1 MPFNRCR
8 VGATR
13 EVQGSGRQ
21 EAVSNALI
29 RRNRKAGTS
38 RRKFE
43 GMTEDAQN
51 CFGRRLKVSIKG
63 SKDITPQ
70 AKASV
75 VLMCG

>member
-1 MPFNRCR
+1 MEDGNISYNSQ
-8 VGATR
+8 
-13 EVQGSGRQ
+13 EVDQARDMAARASDGR
-21 EAVSNALI
+21 
-29 RRNRKAGTS
+29 
-38 RRKFE
+38 
-43 GMTEDAQN
+43 DAQN